1 MQRIAI
7 NGFGRIGRNV
17 LRAWF
22 ENPKQF
28 QFEIVAINDIAD
40 VQTLAHLFK
49 YDTTHGRFAGQ
60 VEIQIE
66 DEQIFLNIQ
75 SNQRQLKLQV
85 FKQVQPELLPWAALK
100 IDVVLECT
108 GLFRSRADATRHIQA
123 GAKRVIIGAAP
134 FDSVDAAI
142 VYGVNHAEVKAT
154 DQIISSVS
162 CTTQALVPLVKIIDD
177 AFGIETALMTEIHA
191 VTADQSVLDHAH
203 RDLRRARAS
212 GQNIIP
218 TTSSALGALKQVM
231 PKMENRI
238 DGYSIRVP
246 TINVAAIDLT
256 FISQSPITVHKVN
269 KVLTKAAKFH
279 YAQIMQVTDEDLVS
293 SDFNHSP
300 YSLIVDLT
308 QTMVVGHQAK
318 VFAWYDNEWGYSNK
332 LVDLACYMSTVDHK

>member
-100 IDVVLECT
+100 IDVVL
-108 GLFRSRADATRHIQA
+108 
-123 GAKRVIIGAAP
+123 
-134 FDSVDAAI
+134 
-142 VYGVNHAEVKAT
+142 
-154 DQIISSVS
+154 
-162 CTTQALVPLVKIIDD
+162 
-177 AFGIETALMTEIHA
+177 
-191 VTADQSVLDHAH
+191 
-203 RDLRRARAS
+203 
-212 GQNIIP
+212 
-218 TTSSALGALKQVM
+218 
-231 PKMENRI
+231 
-238 DGYSIRVP
+238 
-246 TINVAAIDLT
+246 
-256 FISQSPITVHKVN
+256 
-269 KVLTKAAKFH
+269 
-279 YAQIMQVTDEDLVS
+279 
-293 SDFNHSP
+293 
-300 YSLIVDLT
+300 
-308 QTMVVGHQAK
+308 
-318 VFAWYDNEWGYSNK
+318 
-332 LVDLACYMSTVDHK
+332 